1 MLRRLA
7 LAPLA
12 LLLACS
18 SSSEPGICGSDGYHQ
33 VVDGA
38 NVCAYAQAIVIEGGF
53 RCPASLPFRLDLDG
67 AAICSD
73 RMFSR
78 DDLPDDLCR
87 RVDRTCGRDGGR
99 PDAGVGDDAGAT
111 CPSSIEIDTPCS
123 SEGLTCG
130 GPCTDACQF
139 CNLAVCDGGVWT
151 QLEAFPAPCFD
162 CGDEGERCI
171 QETEYCEVFT
181 GGVAPGATT
190 YTCQP
195 TPTACEGSASCACI
209 DAPGG
214 DCDESG
220 DGVVVRIFA
229 P

>member
-18 SSSEPGICGSDGYHQ
+18 SSSEPGLCGSDGYHQ

-99 PDAGVGDDAGAT
+99 SDAGMGDDAGSSCSTADEPTPVAT
-111 CPSSIEIDTPCS
+111 RPEWRSVHRRLVTSAPRHS
-123 SEGLTCG
+123 RRWGL
-130 GPCTDACQF
+130 DAAEVF
-139 CNLAVCDGGVWT
+139 
-151 QLEAFPAPCFD
+151 FRRSCFE
-162 CGDEGERCI
+162 CGDEGERVM
-171 QETEYCEVFT
+171 QETEYCEVSPVAWRLASPT
-181 GGVAPGATT
+181 HQATDAHGV
-190 YTCQP
+190 
-195 TPTACEGSASCACI
+195 
-209 DAPGG
+209 
-214 DCDESG
+214 
-220 DGVVVRIFA
+220 
-229 P
+229 